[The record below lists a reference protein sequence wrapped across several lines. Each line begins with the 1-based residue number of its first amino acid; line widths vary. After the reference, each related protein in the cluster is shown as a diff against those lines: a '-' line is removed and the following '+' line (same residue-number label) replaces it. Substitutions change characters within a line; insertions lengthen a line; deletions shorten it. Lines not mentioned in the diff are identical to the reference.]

1 MTLITLFEAL
11 SNLRLTGIFVGLS
24 STGIFL
30 NSLRA
35 KTVIFAP
42 VSYNQCVVT
51 PLMDWTLI
59 KGRGTFVLEKFDLDL
74 FSANFHEQIL
84 FIKSAFRLF
93 LRKFLSSSH
102 GLSTQLSLGAAGE
115 LFNSLKTGKC
125 QKYPDFDIPLG
136 MGGIDDHQRHLFGFH

>member
-1 MTLITLFEAL
+1 MLFEAL
-11 SNLRLTGIFVGLS
+11 SNFRFTGILVGLS
-24 STGIFL
+24 SIGIFL
-30 NSLRA
+30 NSLKA

-74 FSANFHEQIL
+74 FSANFHEQIR

-93 LRKFLSSSH
+93 LRKLFLSSSH
-102 GLSTQLSLGAAGE
+102 GLSMQLSLGAAGE
-115 LFNSLKTGKC
+115 LFSSLKIGKC
-125 QKYPDFDIPLG
+125 QKYPESDNPLG
-136 MGGIDDHQRHLFGFH
+136 MGGIDDHLSHLFGFH